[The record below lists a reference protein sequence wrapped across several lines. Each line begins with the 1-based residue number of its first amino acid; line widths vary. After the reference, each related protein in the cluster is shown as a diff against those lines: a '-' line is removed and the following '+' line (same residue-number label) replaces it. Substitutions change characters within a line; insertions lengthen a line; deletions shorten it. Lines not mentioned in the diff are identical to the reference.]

1 VIGSSGRL
9 GQAKGPDDL
18 VDRVRRRL
26 VAAGGP
32 PDAVRVAAAVRAEG
46 GVWGDHD
53 LAALL
58 RQLHDE
64 VSGAGPLAALLRDPG
79 VTDVLVN
86 APDEVWVDRGHGL
99 VRADVTFAGESA
111 VRALVLR
118 LIAGTGRRLD
128 GAHPWVD
135 ARLPGGVRLHAVLP
149 PVAPRG
155 TAVSLRVQRTRAFA
169 LDELVALGT
178 VDIGMALLLRAI
190 IAARLAIAV
199 TGGTGSGKT
208 TLLAALLGLVDPDER
223 LVLVEDASELRPER
237 PHVVGLE
244 ARPPNVDGAGEV
256 TLRDLVRQALRM
268 RPDRLVVGEVR
279 GAEVVDLLAALNTG
293 HDGGMTTLH
302 ANSVDDVPAR
312 VEALAALAGLSRAA
326 VHSQLAAALQV
337 VVHLRRDATGRRVV
351 SEVGVLERTA
361 DAVRV
366 VPAVTRCADVDGSG
380 ASLRVAAGAP
390 ALRAALAAR
399 DVDPSVVPDLAA
411 ER

>member
-1 VIGSSGRL
+1 MTAAGL
-9 GQAKGPDDL
+9 TTGQPADDDL

-26 VAAGGP
+26 LAGGGEP
-32 PDAVRVAAAVRAEG
+32 SGARVAAAVRAEG

-64 VSGAGPLAALLRDPG
+64 VSGAGPLSALLRDPD

-86 APDEVWVDRGHGL
+86 APQEVWVDRGRGL
-99 VRADVTFAGESA
+99 ERADVAFADEAA

-128 GAHPWVD
+128 TAHPWVD
-135 ARLPGGVRLHAVLP
+135 ARLPAGVRLHAVLP

-155 TAVSLRVQRTRAFA
+155 TVVSLRVQRSRAFS
-169 LDELVALGT
+169 LDELITLGT
-178 VDIGMALLLRAI
+178 VDAHQAGLLEAVVS
-190 IAARLAIAV
+190 ARLAVVV

-208 TLLAALLGLVDPDER
+208 TLLTTLLGLVDPAER
-223 LVLVEDASELRPER
+223 LVLVEDAAELRPAR

-279 GAEVVDLLAALNTG
+279 GVEVVDLLAALNTG

-312 VEALAALAGLSRAA
+312 FEALASPAGLDRAA
-326 VHSQLAAALQV
+326 VHAQLAAGVQV
-337 VVHLRRDATGRRVV
+337 VIHLRRAASGLRIV
-351 SEVGVLERTA
+351 SELGVLERA
-361 DAVRV
+361 SGGVRV
-366 VPAVTRCADVDGSG
+366 VAAVTRATRAAPTQSG
-380 ASLRVAAGAP
+380 LRLGPGAR

-399 DVDPSVVPDLAA
+399 GVSCAA
-411 ER
+411 LPEREVG

>member
-1 VIGSSGRL
+1 MARE
-9 GQAKGPDDL
+9 GPASDEL

-26 VAAGGP
+26 VGDGGAPNAA
-32 PDAVRVAAAVRAEG
+32 RVAAAVRAEG

-64 VSGAGPLAALLRDPG
+64 VSGAGPLATLLRDPD

-99 VRADVTFAGESA
+99 VRADVAFADEAA

-128 GAHPWVD
+128 TAHPWVD

-149 PVAPRG
+149 PIASRG
-155 TAVSLRVQRTRAFA
+155 TVVSLRVQRSRAFG
-169 LDELVALGT
+169 LDELVGLGT
-178 VDIGMALLLRAI
+178 IDAAMAGLLRAI
-190 IAARLAIAV
+190 IRARLAVVI
-199 TGGTGSGKT
+199 TGGTASGKT
-208 TLLAALLGLVDPDER
+208 TLLTALLGLVDPTER
-223 LVLVEDASELRPER
+223 LVLVEDAAELRPAC

-302 ANSVDDVPAR
+302 ANGVDDVPAR
-312 VEALAALAGLSRAA
+312 FEALAGLAGLGRAA
-326 VHSQLAAALQV
+326 VHAQLAAAVQV
-337 VVHLRRDATGRRVV
+337 VIHLRRDAAGLRII
-351 SEVGVLERTA
+351 SEVGVLDRGP
-361 DAVRV
+361 DGVRV
-366 VPAVTRCADVDGSG
+366 VPAVTRGRQCAGSS
-380 ASLRVAAGAP
+380 ARLRPGPGAP

-399 DVDPSVVPDLAA
+399 AVEFGPALVGAGDQ
-411 ER
+411 